1 MISLNVDVAHEAN
14 STAAEP
20 SPAHGSD
27 DDDDSNDY
35 GDKYVEDEDSRA
47 DMQVQGSDTA
57 VPATESKAGLA
68 KSFAGH
74 ILSLKS
80 NLSRL

>member
-1 MISLNVDVAHEAN
+1 MISLNVDIAHEAS

-27 DDDDSNDY
+27 DDDDNNDD
-35 GDKYVEDEDSRA
+35 GDKDVEDEDSRA

-57 VPATESKAGLA
+57 VPATGIKAGVA
-68 KSFAGH
+68 KSIAGH

-80 NLSRL
+80 N